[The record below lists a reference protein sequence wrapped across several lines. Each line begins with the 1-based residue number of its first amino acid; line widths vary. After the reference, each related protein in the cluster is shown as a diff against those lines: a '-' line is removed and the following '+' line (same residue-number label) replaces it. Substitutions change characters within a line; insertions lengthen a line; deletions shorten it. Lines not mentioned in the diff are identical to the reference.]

1 MFNLSDEAWGDYPE
15 TAAPILPSRAAIT
28 AGLTPAQAAAAAHD
42 GAILVLAGAGTGKT
56 LTAGVALRIAEQ
68 GIQGTG
74 VPPSVPARMGPGHV
88 SPVLLETSMRN
99 AGSRMWPSRAAWSGS
114 ASATSNIAAAI
125 PGLRRSWLTSQRSTM
140 SRAGSARS
148 GLMAAVLVASGG
160 TTWRTSMFGTELKA
174 FSSAACSP
182 SCSAGCSW

>member
-15 TAAPILPSRAAIT
+15 TAAPILPSPAAIT

-42 GAILVLAGAGTGKT
+42 GAILVLAGAGTGKTKT

-99 AGSRMWPSRAAWSGS
+99 AGSRMWPSRAS

-125 PGLRRSWLTSQRSTM
+125 PGLRRSWLTSQRSTV

-148 GLMAAVLVASGG
+148 GLMAAGRPARLQPLLFPNTDLIALV
-160 TTWRTSMFGTELKA
+160 TSRRRL
-174 FSSAACSP
+174 SILLR
-182 SCSAGCSW
+182 